1 MGARGLLKF
10 LRTHPQARGRFFSLG
25 RVRSADAP
33 PPGSSKTVI
42 VCDFFAVIIWLLGWF
57 HEAKVKHKDY
67 PQHSYVYGA
76 DYDDYSERIIGF
88 VNAVRFGGAEP
99 LFFVDGPRCSNAEQR
114 ELKLRTWQARQW
126 AVEALIER
134 FRQYCAY
141 DSKNSAIEQTWTMK
155 CLLRQQIMQALQKHG
170 VQVVVCNG
178 EADRPMAEYARE
190 HPEVCGILSN
200 DTDLT
205 MMAGCATLHCK
216 FFDRD
221 DAIKLRSPVM
231 NEKPRDIL
239 CEKIEPGRLAMCLEI
254 SPQCLP
260 ALSILCGNDYSSYY
274 SQQEDVRRI
283 LKFTYPFVE
292 SAACWIRGKRCSTA
306 DEFLSNPEIKQ
317 ITTLYPEYQDAVK
330 STYSFYQDSA
340 HDTSAEEGPRSALGE
355 LLIPL
360 IFQGKL
366 IAELLSIL
374 NCGVY
379 WRSPIVQF
387 EPATCVHAKLLPV
400 RKLLYSL
407 VCLDLV
413 SEYGQFV
420 ERRGVTLVKVTPL
433 PPTILPRIRD
443 TLTPQQRMLAL
454 YAALTQDPDFVTN
467 PERLCDAAIA
477 PTIED
482 PLKQLFDF
490 PPLLIYACLVA
501 AAKTGVASPDSLDP
515 LILTCLCTSIGE
527 RSSKLML
534 RPDCRSVTCASQFTS
549 VLEHAYILSSLFNL
563 HDELPLP
570 SELFKVPMYVSF
582 HMVGLGESRYR
593 GPDGQLQEMYRNLI
607 GALPMA
613 PLKDV
618 VTCGGMKGIAPFHD
632 MFASSQ
638 TILYELLHPSS
649 TRDAK
654 ATHSAVASKPKKKNI
669 TSKPKK
675 KSAHAGFQ

>member
-1 MGARGLLKF
+1 MGRGSVDRALSAV
-10 LRTHPQARGRFFSLG
+10 LR
-25 RVRSADAP
+25 
-33 PPGSSKTVI
+33 
-42 VCDFFAVIIWLLGWF
+42 
-57 HEAKVKHKDY
+57 
-67 PQHSYVYGA
+67 
-76 DYDDYSERIIGF
+76 
-88 VNAVRFGGAEP
+88 
-99 LFFVDGPRCSNAEQR
+99 
-114 ELKLRTWQARQW
+114 
-126 AVEALIER
+126 
-134 FRQYCAY
+134 
-141 DSKNSAIEQTWTMK
+141 
-155 CLLRQQIMQALQKHG
+155 LRQQEQRNRTNMDDEVPASSTIMQALQKHG

-274 SQQEDVRRI
+274 SQQED
-283 LKFTYPFVE
+283 
-292 SAACWIRGKRCSTA
+292 
-306 DEFLSNPEIKQ
+306 
-317 ITTLYPEYQDAVK
+317 
-330 STYSFYQDSA
+330 
-340 HDTSAEEGPRSALGE
+340 LG
-355 LLIPL
+355 
-360 IFQGKL
+360 
-366 IAELLSIL
+366 
-374 NCGVY
+374 
-379 WRSPIVQF
+379 
-387 EPATCVHAKLLPV
+387 
-400 RKLLYSL
+400 
-407 VCLDLV
+407 
-413 SEYGQFV
+413 
-420 ERRGVTLVKVTPL
+420 
-433 PPTILPRIRD
+433 
-443 TLTPQQRMLAL
+443 
-454 YAALTQDPDFVTN
+454 
-467 PERLCDAAIA
+467 
-477 PTIED
+477 
-482 PLKQLFDF
+482 
-490 PPLLIYACLVA
+490 
-501 AAKTGVASPDSLDP
+501 P

-607 GALPMA
+607 GALPMV

-675 KSAHAGFQ
+675 KSAHAGCQ